1 MPSVMRLFARNLLVS
16 LLLAV
21 YLIAFVGVNFHECE
35 RDHTVELVGVL
46 SADSCSGMHH
56 DGRDHHCGHLEA
68 ETGDA
73 TGMPQLTTGDC
84 CANSF
89 HILSDEQL
97 RSSCGDGLHLDVFAL
112 CQLFEQRPMDCPLN
126 TSVFNRSVRSRVAS
140 SGKVILE
147 MYSVRRA

>member
-1 MPSVMRLFARNLLVS
+1 MRLFARNLLVS

-97 RSSCGDGLHLDVFAL
+97 RSDSGDSIHIDIFAL
-112 CQLFEQRPMDCPLN
+112 CPMLVQCPSDSPLN
-126 TSVFNRSVRSRVAS
+126 RAVFNHCGRAKVAS
-140 SGKVILE
+140 AGRVLLE

>member
-1 MPSVMRLFARNLLVS
+1 MRLFARNLLVS

-68 ETGDA
+68 ESGDA

-97 RSSCGDGLHLDVFAL
+97 RSDSGDSIHIDIFAL
-112 CQLFEQRPMDCPLN
+112 CPLLVQYPSDSPLN
-126 TSVFNRSVRSRVAS
+126 RAVFNHCVRSRVAS

-147 MYSVRRA
+147 MYSVRRV